1 MIDMEIVEN
10 SLSFHT
16 REFFNQFSKY
26 KNQWIK
32 GSI

>member
-16 REFFNQFSKY
+16 REFLTNFRN
-26 KNQWIK
+26 IK
-32 GSI
+32 ING